1 MRTNIAFLLCMVLS
15 LLSACAS
22 GPRRVPTFEE
32 AVKETPNLESG
43 IYNRTNGENV
53 QVTVT
58 SLKARIEELEKQL
71 TDARKEGEFYKR
83 TNEELKY
90 ENIGLRARGNYQL
103 TEERPVVKG
112 FDEKHNAIVEKT
124 EVNREPAKV
133 EDRK

>member
-1 MRTNIAFLLCMVLS
+1 MRTHILILCVAMT

-32 AVKETPNLESG
+32 AVKESPNLESG

-71 TDARKEGEFYKR
+71 TDAHKEAEYYKR

-90 ENIGLRARGNYQL
+90 ENIALRARGNVQL
-103 TEERPVVKG
+103 SEKIESRQPASAPVV
-112 FDEKHNAIVEKT
+112 EKK
-124 EVNREPAKV
+124 
-133 EDRK
+133 